1 MGIEDVTEPS
11 FTLLSEQGT
20 VVVKDAVGEEVKV
33 FDISGRLL
41 QQGRIESNTWRYTV
55 HESGIYL
62 VQIADRAA
70 QKVVA
75 F

>member
-1 MGIEDVTEPS
+1 M
-11 FTLLSEQGT
+11 
-20 VVVKDAVGEEVKV
+20 VKDAVGEEVKV

-41 QQGRIESNTWRYTV
+41 QQGRMESNTWRYTV